1 MSIKLFMEIIENL
14 EKNVD
19 QAVGVRYHNIVIV
32 ILNGGLQN
40 GATIFIY

>member
-1 MSIKLFMEIIENL
+1 MEIIENI
-14 EKNVD
+14 EKYVD
-19 QAVGVRYHNIVIV
+19 QAVGVRYNIVII